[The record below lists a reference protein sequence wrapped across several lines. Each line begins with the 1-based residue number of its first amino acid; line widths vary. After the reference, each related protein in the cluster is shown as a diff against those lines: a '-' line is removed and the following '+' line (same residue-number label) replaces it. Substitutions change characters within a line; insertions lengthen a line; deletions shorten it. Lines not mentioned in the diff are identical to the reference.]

1 MGRVEE
7 IYNRILA
14 NNHGE
19 IPVDLT
25 IGDLKKM
32 DDLQIFEWEEYERA
46 QERTRLQRVK
56 LSNPREIAKVA
67 KVEQF
72 WEEELRR
79 GQQRRIIKKQLNN

>member
-32 DDLQIFEWEEYERA
+32 DDLQIFEWEEYERV

-67 KVEQF
+67 KVEKF